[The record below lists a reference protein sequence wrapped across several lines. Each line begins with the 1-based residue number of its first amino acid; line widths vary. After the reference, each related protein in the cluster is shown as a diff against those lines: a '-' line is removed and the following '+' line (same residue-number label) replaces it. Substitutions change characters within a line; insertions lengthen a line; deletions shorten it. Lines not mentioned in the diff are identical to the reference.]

1 MPAISK
7 PTLNDLTAF
16 AAVAS
21 HRSFRKAAL
30 ELGLSPSSLSHT
42 LRTLEQTVGVRL
54 LNRTTRSV
62 SLTEA
67 GARFLSR
74 LGPALRDLDAALGEV
89 ETFRDVP
96 GGTVRINAPET
107 AIRILVRHVLPVFV
121 ERYPDV
127 AVDMVAEDKLVDIVA
142 EGFDAGVRLGEFLAQ
157 DMIAVRFAGEARFIA
172 VAAPAYVARKGRPK
186 TPDDLASHE
195 CIRHR
200 LPGGRLYHWEF
211 ERRGQE
217 IRIDVPGKVTLN
229 RQEPMV
235 EAATAG
241 IGIAY
246 VLERVA
252 SPHLG
257 SGALIDLLP
266 EWCPEIPGMFLYYPG
281 HRQVPSALR
290 AFIDTVKEVLP

>member
-1 MPAISK
+1 MPAISR
-7 PTLNDLTAF
+7 PTLNDLMAF

-67 GARFLSR
+67 GARFLAR
-74 LGPALRDLDAALGEV
+74 LGPALRDLDGAFGEV
-89 ETFRDVP
+89 ESFRDVP

-107 AIRILVRHVLPVFV
+107 AIRMLVRHVMPVFV

-127 AVDMVAEDKLVDIVA
+127 AVDLVAEDKLVDIVA
-142 EGFDAGVRLGEFLAQ
+142 EGFDAGVRLGEFLPQ
-157 DMIAVRFAGEARFIA
+157 DMVAVRFAGEARFIA
-172 VAAPAYVARKGRPK
+172 VASPAYVARMGHPQV
-186 TPDDLASHE
+186 PDDLASHQ

-200 LPGGRLYHWEF
+200 LPGGRLYRWEF
-211 ERRGQE
+211 ERHGQE
-217 IRIDVPGKVTLN
+217 MRIDVPGRVTLD
-229 RQEPMV
+229 RQEPML
-235 EAATAG
+235 EAAVAG

-252 SPHLG
+252 EPHLRAG
-257 SGALIDLLP
+257 SLIDLLP
-266 EWCPEIPGMFLYYPG
+266 DWCPEIPGLFLYYPG
-281 HRQVPSALR
+281 RRQVPFALR
-290 AFIDTVKEVLP
+290 AFIDTLKEVLP